1 MFVPSA
7 ALHTHTPAHQLSLA
21 AGNKPPTHLKLRVE
35 VMSWNSSAFIKF
47 ILNYWSIP
55 AFSHFSSPLL
65 WKGRKSKNSRW
76 ASVPRSLSM
85 FSQSG
90 SVSEFRWASCSS
102 HSRRVSSHA
111 ASHIRTDVHT
121 RARPI
126 HLKHVPAITLSHTHK
141 ELFALEFERC
151 VSPSESSAS
160 NPPKHSH
167 LSVYKP
173 PPSA

>member
-7 ALHTHTPAHQLSLA
+7 ALHIHTPAHQLSLA
-21 AGNKPPTHLKLRVE
+21 AGNKPPTLLKLQVE

-76 ASVPRSLSM
+76 VSVPRSLSM

-90 SVSEFRWASCSS
+90 SVSEFRRASCSS
-102 HSRRVSSHA
+102 HSRCVSSHA
-111 ASHIRTDVHT
+111 QPRTSVRAWGT
-121 RARPI
+121 RYTFKTRTCYHA
-126 HLKHVPAITLSHTHK
+126 VSHTHT
-141 ELFALEFERC
+141 ELFALRARVLCQSVGEL
-151 VSPSESSAS
+151 SEQ
-160 NPPKHSH
+160 PPQRF
-167 LSVYKP
+167 P
-173 PPSA
+173 PLRL